1 MKKKVLITS
10 VVTIILCLCLI
21 AGSTFALF
29 TSTTSVNVAVT
40 SGTVDVTATIEGL
53 QTWSLEDEV
62 KNYSTSRNGKFSNGG
77 YAKIEDGKLV
87 IDRMTPG
94 DVVKFTI
101 KVIDNS
107 NVSAQ
112 FRVSG
117 QTITNNLALNQDL
130 SPALEINTTISG
142 TTHTFLNGGISTGWV
157 EAEQLGFAY
166 DADGNKYIMID
177 VIIAFPNRTPEH
189 DNQYQDRQCN
199 LQFVVEAVQANGVD
213 NQGNLITP

>member
-53 QTWSLEDEV
+53 KTWSLGETEADARTG
-62 KNYSTSRNGKFSNGG
+62 SFTNGG
-77 YAKIEDGKLV
+77 FAKIEEGKLV

-130 SPALEINTTISG
+130 TPALEVETTVSGNT
-142 TTHTFLNGGISTGWV
+142 HHFANGAVATQWI
-157 EAEQLGFAY
+157 EAKDLGFSY
-166 DADGNKYIMID
+166 DADGNKYFNIE
-177 VIIAFPNRTPEH
+177 VIIAFPNGTPEH